1 MDDFRIPQQV
11 CYNPLKEDFSWSF
24 GYDLDDTMNRS
35 SFEANSI
42 YNSGSGMTNVFT
54 SLEVV
59 STKELNPQTSKL
71 GDWTFAVP
79 DDDFFENFD
88 QFLINDNQF
97 EKENNADSSGAQKRD
112 LDTVSSPTNTAFSK
126 PKTKYTSRVDV
137 VNKGILRMVKSF
149 FQDLL
154 FKHFPTYKTKRLCR
168 VNKAR
173 LLGDVSSLVKLFK
186 NKSHDAK
193 KLGEYMFCALRPSDV
208 AYVSQDPK
216 LHKEVKLYFN
226 CISKYS
232 HKRLQE
238 VFRTSFGRIIFELIV
253 KNEGLLDRLFESN
266 SLVKK
271 NRAAYDEGL
280 ERFMKGFNL
289 E

>member
-11 CYNPLKEDFSWSF
+11 YYDPLKEDFNCSLAC
-24 GYDLDDTMNRS
+24 DLDDTINRS
-35 SFEANSI
+35 SFEANSN
-42 YNSGSGMTNVFT
+42 YNSGSWMTNVFN

-71 GDWTFAVP
+71 GDWAFAVP
-79 DDDFFENFD
+79 DDSFFENFD
-88 QFLINDNQF
+88 QFLINDHQF
-97 EKENNADSSGAQKRD
+97 EKENNASSNGTQKGD
-112 LDTVSSPTNTAFSK
+112 VDTIPSPTNTAFSK
-126 PKTKYTSRVDV
+126 PKSKYTSRVDV

-149 FQDLL
+149 YQDLL
-154 FKHFPTYKTKRLCR
+154 FEHFPTYKTKRLCR

-173 LLGDVSSLVKLFK
+173 LLGDVVSLVKLFEI
-186 NKSHDAK
+186 KSPDAK
-193 KLGEYMFCALRPSDV
+193 KLGEYMFWALRPSDV

-232 HKRLQE
+232 HKSLQE
-238 VFRTSFGRIIFELIV
+238 VFETSFGRIIFELVV
-253 KNEGLLDRLFESN
+253 KNEGLIERLFGSN

-271 NRAAYDEGL
+271 NRAAYNEGL
-280 ERFMKGFNL
+280 ERFKKGFNL